1 MFIVIPQIAA
11 ALGAITYLSNVI
23 GPESINSMLIAGL
36 SLIVAASAN
45 LLITNPSAISYQSE

>member
-1 MFIVIPQIAA
+1 VIPQIAA

-23 GPESINSMLIAGL
+23 GPESINSMLIAGV
-36 SLIVAASAN
+36 SLIIAASAN